1 MLGQAYPVD
10 EKIVHGDLDGS
21 IIDLTESLNS
31 SCIILSD
38 GEIDSPEK
46 RTFSGSK
53 VGYSM
58 YEENE
63 SLGTKKLGSSVSA
76 PNLGSKDL
84 KKSVDSILKNS
95 SIKKSVDSI
104 LKNSSINIAALIKSR
119 QAKSK
124 VSFF

>member
-1 MLGQAYPVD
+1 MLGQAFPVD
-10 EKIVHGDLDGS
+10 EKIVHGDLDRS

-58 YEENE
+58 YKENE
-63 SLGTKKLGSSVSA
+63 SLGTKQSGSSVST

-84 KKSVDSILKNS
+84 
-95 SIKKSVDSI
+95 KKSVDSI

-124 VSFF
+124 VRFF